1 VTQLTKPI
9 SRETLG
15 QYRHYGKTIIV
26 TLFVDCV
33 SLRLKGTR
41 KPKVVDEEVRKAHP
55 LSNKKENRRPY
66 PRTPKRKDA
75 PVPES
80 KVISL
85 DKRAEDEEK
94 PFFEQLLKEHASYKS
109 NKLPNQSI

>member
-1 VTQLTKPI
+1 
-9 SRETLG
+9 
-15 QYRHYGKTIIV
+15 
-26 TLFVDCV
+26 
-33 SLRLKGTR
+33 
-41 KPKVVDEEVRKAHP
+41 VDEELKKAHP
-55 LSNKKENRRPY
+55 LSNKKETRRPH

-94 PFFEQLLKEHASYKS
+94 PFFELSCFRKEHASYKS